1 MLPVATYLQRSGQV
15 ITSSRKPGQAAMR
28 PLYGNSGEELSRR
41 AGKCQAG
48 VWCSPPGPV
57 RMLGVATTSGL
68 IIWTR
73 AEQAMC
79 YVARLPEPTNPAKR
93 GPLEKDG
100 STLGKPGGRG
110 GGGPCGQIWCT
121 RKWRAAMG
129 DNVTQRSDR
138 LRFRS
143 GV

>member
-1 MLPVATYLQRSGQV
+1 
-15 ITSSRKPGQAAMR
+15 MR

-48 VWCSPPGPV
+48 VWCCPPGSV

-68 IIWTR
+68 IICTR
-73 AEQAMC
+73 AEQAMRV
-79 YVARLPEPTNPAKR
+79 VARLPEPPNPAER
-93 GPLEKDG
+93 GARKQKG
-100 STLGKPGGRG
+100 STLGKPRGRG